1 MLKLHF
7 IGYYPVTR
15 MFNTVIYFSRYQLQ
29 EKKKLQHYFHNFFW
43 KFSLTL
49 NISWWLVS
57 WTINGLYVVCEANSS
72 KFLTGGF
79 AKDIVKKAAK
89 LAV

>member
-29 EKKKLQHYFHNFFW
+29 EKKTFN
-43 KFSLTL
+43 T
-49 NISWWLVS
+49 ISIIS
-57 WTINGLYVVCEANSS
+57 FENSH
-72 KFLTGGF
+72 
-79 AKDIVKKAAK
+79 
-89 LAV
+89 